1 MLLMAN
7 LTTHLVFPL
16 PKRVQLI
23 RNFSLLQLVI
33 LIEVLV
39 MILNLQCLG
48 WLLHLLVPL
57 FKILKEPRL
66 NLTANSVF
74 FLPQK
79 VHFNQ

>member
-7 LTTHLVFPL
+7 LTIHLVIPL
-16 PKRVQLI
+16 PKNQLI

-39 MILNLQCLG
+39 MILNLQCLR

-66 NLTANSVF
+66 NLTAHSEF